1 MKKSLKGL
9 LNSKKNTTRRLGM
22 YRRYAI
28 KFNKKQMQ
36 FVNCVNMVERIK
48 KARALP
54 SGMSHLG
61 VKRYVVTSS
70 GLGKSTHNLKIKGCS

>member
-1 MKKSLKGL
+1 
-9 LNSKKNTTRRLGM
+9 M

-28 KFNKKQMQ
+28 KYHKKKVE

-54 SGMSHLG
+54 SGVSHLG
-61 VKRYVVTSS
+61 VKRYVVSSS
-70 GLGKSTHNLKIKGCS
+70 GLGKKKYLTVRDCA